1 MPPKTKRQKSAQE
14 NTRKV
19 RAKKRRLEV
28 DESASVGPGDSDG
41 VTGLCE
47 LLDTDDEDVDP
58 SSDLDSSIND
68 DVEHLWEVK
77 AYKKAIISHRKISE
91 IQ

>member
-47 LLDTDDEDVDP
+47 LLVM
-58 SSDLDSSIND
+58 S
-68 DVEHLWEVK
+68 
-77 AYKKAIISHRKISE
+77 
-91 IQ
+91 